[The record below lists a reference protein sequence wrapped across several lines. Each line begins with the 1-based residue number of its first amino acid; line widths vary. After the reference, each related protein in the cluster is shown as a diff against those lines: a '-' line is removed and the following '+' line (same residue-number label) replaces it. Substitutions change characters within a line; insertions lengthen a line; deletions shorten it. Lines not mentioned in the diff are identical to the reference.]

1 MSPPATWRAREWP
14 STPPTERRRSLC
26 LTRRRVLRRMSK
38 EFPVLYDK
46 DMDCPGYS
54 TFFATVLGQG
64 VADQLV
70 GFPIL
75 LKAFAHEDVVEFGD
89 TLAGKLLV
97 TAFET
102 LRGAKVRPPALPASL
117 TPGVVTSAHVK
128 SAPW

>member
-1 MSPPATWRAREWP
+1 
-14 STPPTERRRSLC
+14 
-26 LTRRRVLRRMSK
+26 MSK

-75 LKAFAHEDVVEFGD
+75 LKAFAHENVVEFGD

-102 LRGAKVRPPALPASL
+102 LRGAKVRPPPPSLPPSPQALSPQP
-117 TPGVVTSAHVK
+117 T
-128 SAPW
+128 